1 MRAPEV
7 HAPRGLFS
15 EQVPELEAAR
25 AHSVVCRET
34 WEFFFVWRTEG
45 KIRIVRR
52 QEDLPLPTLIK
63 EGARSSFA
71 EPPPNRETISCGVPR
86 CGVNYTLAYDEQRD
100 SRILANGLNNIDVM
114 REKAREA
121 ISCGHALHTDKNY
134 LWNERVMQW
143 VAGEVFRRA
152 AG

>member
-1 MRAPEV
+1 MF
-7 HAPRGLFS
+7 G
-15 EQVPELEAAR
+15 EQGA
-25 AHSVVCRET
+25 
-34 WEFFFVWRTEG
+34 